1 MMENQDRPLVAY
13 RLSLPPSEPD
23 PATTITGAI
32 KNRVTE
38 LIDSVRQG
46 IAGSKKKP
54 QTPTTLKVAG
64 YNLILMSQEGDVV
77 WAKEYSGDVFEF
89 GPRNSLWVFCEF
101 TNHTKVEK
109 EIAEYEIEL
118 VGEDG
123 AVVKRFNKWFD
134 ESVVVA
140 PHQSKT
146 FLGQWRL

>member
-1 MMENQDRPLVAY
+1 MMENPDKRLVAY
-13 RLSLPPSEPD
+13 RLSLPPSEPG

-32 KNRVTE
+32 KARVTE
-38 LIDSVRQG
+38 LIDSVKQLR
-46 IAGSKKKP
+46 AGSKKKP
-54 QTPTTLKVAG
+54 QPPTSFRVAG
-64 YNLILMSQEGDVV
+64 YNLILMSQDGDVV

-123 AVVKRFNKWFD
+123 TVVKRFNKWFD
-134 ESVVVA
+134 ESVVVG
-140 PHQSKT
+140 PNQSKT